1 MEYKT
6 TEAQR
11 RAIHKYNKKMRRN
24 LTLSLNRKTD
34 ADMIAFLENK
44 ENVGGYIKNLVR
56 KEMDKAKKYIHVKFK
71 KGEKQFVFPDACIS
85 GFLSLQ

>member
-11 RAIHKYNKKMRRN
+11 RAKKKYNKKMQRN

-34 ADMIAFLENK
+34 ADVLAFLENK
-44 ENVGGYIKNLVR
+44 ENIGGYIKSLVR
-56 KEMDKAKKYIHVKFK
+56 KDMDKAKK
-71 KGEKQFVFPDACIS
+71 
-85 GFLSLQ
+85 

>member
-11 RAIHKYNKKMRRN
+11 RAKKKYNKKMQRN

-34 ADMIAFLENK
+34 ADMIVFLENK
-44 ENVGGYIKNLVR
+44 ENIGGYIKSLVR
-56 KEMDKAKKYIHVKFK
+56 KDMDKAKK
-71 KGEKQFVFPDACIS
+71 
-85 GFLSLQ
+85 

>member
-11 RAIHKYNKKMRRN
+11 RAIAKYKNKMQRN
-24 LTLSLNRKTD
+24 ITVSLNRKTD

-44 ENVGGYIKNLVR
+44 ENMVGYIKSLVR
-56 KEMDKAKKYIHVKFK
+56 KDMDKAKK
-71 KGEKQFVFPDACIS
+71 
-85 GFLSLQ
+85 

>member
-11 RAIHKYNKKMRRN
+11 RAIYKYNKKMRRN

-56 KEMDKAKKYIHVKFK
+56 KEMDKAKK
-71 KGEKQFVFPDACIS
+71 
-85 GFLSLQ
+85 

>member
-34 ADMIAFLENK
+34 EDMIAFLENK
-44 ENVGGYIKNLVR
+44 ENVGGYIKSLIR
-56 KEMDKAKKYIHVKFK
+56 KDMDKAKK
-71 KGEKQFVFPDACIS
+71 
-85 GFLSLQ
+85 

>member
-11 RAIHKYNKKMRRN
+11 RAIAKYKNKMQRN
-24 LTLSLNRKTD
+24 ITLSLNRKTD

-44 ENVGGYIKNLVR
+44 ENMVGYIKSLVR
-56 KEMDKAKKYIHVKFK
+56 KDMDKAKK
-71 KGEKQFVFPDACIS
+71 
-85 GFLSLQ
+85 

>member
-11 RAIHKYNKKMRRN
+11 RAKKKYNKKMQRN

-34 ADMIAFLENK
+34 ADVLAFLENK
-44 ENVGGYIKNLVR
+44 ENITGYIKNLIR
-56 KEMDKAKKYIHVKFK
+56 KDMDKAKK
-71 KGEKQFVFPDACIS
+71 
-85 GFLSLQ
+85 